1 MAQSINTRV
10 DVVVEATSYQG
21 LTNYGKIMVGDKGF
35 EFFNTR
41 NVNDYIQIPWEEV
54 DYVIASVMFKG
65 KKIPRY
71 AIQTKKNGT
80 FSFSSKEPKKVLRA
94 INQYI
99 PSERLVRS
107 LSFFDVLKRNFM
119 PSKKNAKIKNKCNFW
134 SYKVKKEK
142 MAMGHILRMNPVFK
156 EMIWGGT
163 KLKDIYGY
171 EIPSDH
177 TGECWAISAHKNGD
191 CTIADGEYKGKTLSW
206 LFENHRELFGNIEG
220 DQFPLLVKI
229 IDAKNDLSVQVHPD
243 DVYAKEHENS
253 LGKTECWFVLQADE
267 ETKMVMGHHAKTK
280 DEFVKAIEND
290 DYDNLLN
297 SFKIKAGDFFYIPSG
312 TLHAIC
318 SGSLIYEAQQSS
330 DITYRVYDYHRKDAD
345 GNERQLHVQQSIDVT
360 NVPADIDQNKEFPQT
375 ILENGTKTRY
385 VDSEFFK
392 VDRYQL
398 NGKNVIK
405 NDEPFMMVS
414 IIEGTGIFEGNE
426 VKKGDHFVICS
437 DQKEVTFDGD
447 MEVMISTL

>member
-1 MAQSINTRV
+1 
-10 DVVVEATSYQG
+10 
-21 LTNYGKIMVGDKGF
+21 
-35 EFFNTR
+35 
-41 NVNDYIQIPWEEV
+41 
-54 DYVIASVMFKG
+54 
-65 KKIPRY
+65 
-71 AIQTKKNGT
+71 
-80 FSFSSKEPKKVLRA
+80 
-94 INQYI
+94 
-99 PSERLVRS
+99 
-107 LSFFDVLKRNFM
+107 
-119 PSKKNAKIKNKCNFW
+119 
-134 SYKVKKEK
+134 

-297 SFKIKAGDFFYIPSG
+297 SFKSKAGDFFYIPSG
-312 TLHAIC
+312 TIHAIC
-318 SGSLIYEAQQSS
+318 KGSLIYEAQQSS
-330 DITYRVYDYHRKDAD
+330 DITYRVYDYHRKDKD
-345 GNERQLHVQQSIDVT
+345 GNERQLHVKQSIDVT
-360 NVPADIDQNKEFPQT
+360 TVPYKPYDLAKQVEET
-375 ILENGTKTRY
+375 IENGTRKELVSSNYLTLNKY
-385 VDSEFFK
+385 DMTGYNK
-392 VDRYQL
+392 V
-398 NGKNVIK
+398 K
-405 NDEPFMMVS
+405 NDKPFQLVS
-414 IIEGTGIFEGNE
+414 IIEGQGTVEGKE
-426 VKKGDHFVICS
+426 VKKGDHFVVCS
-437 DQKEVTFDGD
+437 DQKEVDFDGT
-447 MEVMISTL
+447 MTVMICTL

>member
-1 MAQSINTRV
+1 
-10 DVVVEATSYQG
+10 
-21 LTNYGKIMVGDKGF
+21 
-35 EFFNTR
+35 
-41 NVNDYIQIPWEEV
+41 
-54 DYVIASVMFKG
+54 
-65 KKIPRY
+65 
-71 AIQTKKNGT
+71 
-80 FSFSSKEPKKVLRA
+80 
-94 INQYI
+94 
-99 PSERLVRS
+99 
-107 LSFFDVLKRNFM
+107 
-119 PSKKNAKIKNKCNFW
+119 
-134 SYKVKKEK
+134 
-142 MAMGHILRMNPVFK
+142 MGHILRMNPVFK

-243 DVYAKEHENS
+243 DAYAKEH
-253 LGKTECWFVLQADE
+253 
-267 ETKMVMGHHAKTK
+267 
-280 DEFVKAIEND
+280 D

-360 NVPADIDQNKEFPQT
+360 NVPADIDQNKEFPQI